1 MFKKE
6 NFPVKLFIIA
16 SLLSFIILGML
27 FVLLNINF
35 KYPRLVNNNL
45 SEDKY
50 YFKQNFNESD
60 PLITKV
66 PSLDNILSGPIL
78 SNLDPGLGPE
88 EAKVAV
94 IIFSD
99 FKCDYCLKQ
108 EQALKT
114 IISKYGEQIRLFWK
128 DYPETD
134 RNSESF
140 QAAVA
145 ARCAF
150 VQGKFWP
157 YHDLLFA
164 SKQNYNKDFFIKLA
178 KEIGLS
184 LNNFTICLDDA
195 ETYQQ
200 IENNILEAQALNING
215 VPFIYV
221 NDQEIM
227 GEISLTELDKIIK
240 AELEKLP

>member
-1 MFKKE
+1 MLKKE
-6 NFPVKLFIIA
+6 NFPIKLFIIA
-16 SLLSFIILGML
+16 SLLSFLILGTL
-27 FVLLNINF
+27 FVLLSINF
-35 KYPRLVNNNL
+35 KYPKLVNDNL
-45 SEDKY
+45 SEDRY
-50 YFKQNFNESD
+50 FFKQNYNKSD

-66 PSLDNILSGPIL
+66 PSLDNILSGPII
-78 SNLDPGLGPE
+78 SNLDPSLGPK
-88 EAKVAV
+88 EAKVSV

-108 EQALKT
+108 EQVLKT
-114 IISKYGEQIRLFWK
+114 IISKYGEQIRLIWK

-145 ARCAF
+145 ARCAYA
-150 VQGKFWP
+150 QEKFWP

-184 LNNFTICLDDA
+184 LNNFTLCLDDVK
-195 ETYQQ
+195 TYQQ

-215 VPFIYV
+215 VPFIYI

-227 GEISLTELDKIIK
+227 GETSLAELEKIIN